1 LPAPIRRSVQEG
13 EISAGHA
20 RALLSLEKERDQFE
34 VFNRIKRDDLSVRQT
49 EDLVRN
55 VRDGSKRKKSNPHQ
69 LSPDWRE
76 IQDHLTRQWGVT
88 VNIRQNKQKKGKIE
102 LQYDDGVELER
113 IVERL
118 IYLGERMDRQS
129 NSSIL

>member
-1 LPAPIRRSVQEG
+1 M
-13 EISAGHA
+13 SAGHA
-20 RALLSLEKERDQFE
+20 RAILSLEKERDQFE
-34 VFNRIKRDDLSVRQT
+34 VWNRVKRGDLSVRQT
-49 EDLVRN
+49 EELVRK
-55 VRDGSKRKKSNPHQ
+55 VREGIRPGKRESAE

-88 VNIRQNKQKKGKIE
+88 VNIRQNKTRKGKIE

-129 NSSIL
+129 NTNIM